1 MGGREYRYTRLYS
14 SASDDDNRLPLVR
27 DGAHPQALPLST
39 HRATPYLVNALRLTG
54 LCIIILL
61 SFSIASFRPLDHLSP
76 TTLPVPAS
84 RFANPDGTCKRLILY
99 KFDSAWG
106 FGSEF
111 SIFLR
116 IAALSEHLNFT
127 VVPDTRK
134 WIYGN
139 LSSFWETPVPTPSGC
154 TLPDDALDER
164 KTTAWFA
171 YTTNWTEHERVV
183 MWRDVRQLKV
193 LDELVRNY
201 TIDVTQTALLRER
214 EKAYRTMS
222 DRLVLPYGETLPGGV
237 EQAFRDQVRLTEAV
251 WRPNREMGDQ
261 IARLAA
267 RLGLDEKD
275 VTKRRPVVAVQ
286 IRLGDKSREQA
297 DVKAAGSHMS
307 FDDVSVY
314 FRAAQLATARL
325 YDPHFTPPP
334 HTFPLPTATSPK
346 PLLVVMTAE
355 SGVLEKLAALDKRG
369 QFEIILSPAMHGE
382 FGAGEEEEFSQLFV
396 PASST
401 FPPAARPT
409 ARSLSR
415 HPNQA
420 VRALSRRW
428 EQQALYKASPG
439 LRLALSRQL
448 IAELTV
454 YARLADAF
462 VVSGNSNL
470 GRLALLLAGER
481 AARGGRVR
489 SIDVPWY
496 PTTYRPAI
504 FPPEETKAA

>member
-1 MGGREYRYTRLYS
+1 MGGHEYRYIRLYS
-14 SASDDDNRLPLVR
+14 SASDDDNGLPLVR
-27 DGAHPQALPLST
+27 NAQSPQLPLSSQRT
-39 HRATPYLVNALRLTG
+39 TPYIINALRLSG

-61 SFSIASFRPLDHLSP
+61 SFNIASLRPPDQFAP
-76 TTLPVPAS
+76 TALVAGN
-84 RFANPDGTCKRLILY
+84 RFANADGTCKRLILY

-127 VVPDTRK
+127 VVPDTRN

-171 YTTNWTEHERVV
+171 YTTNWTVHERVV
-183 MWRDVRQLKV
+183 MWRDMRQLKV

-201 TIDVTQTALLRER
+201 TIDVTKTALLRER
-214 EKAYRTMS
+214 EKAYRLMS
-222 DRLVLPYGETLPGGV
+222 DRLVLPYGETIPTGV
-237 EQAFRDQVRLTEAV
+237 EQAFRDQVHLTDAV
-251 WRPNREMGDQ
+251 WRPNREMGEQ

-267 RLGLDEKD
+267 RLGLGETD

-297 DVKAAGSHMS
+297 DVKAAGSHML

-325 YDPHFTPPP
+325 YDSQLSPPP
-334 HTFPLPTATSPK
+334 HTFPLPTASSPK

-355 SGVLEKLAALDKRG
+355 TGVLEKLAALDKRG
-369 QFEIILSPAMHGE
+369 QFDMILSPAMDGE

-396 PASST
+396 PQST
-401 FPPAARPT
+401 TSPAARPAAQT
-409 ARSLSR
+409 LD
-415 HPNQA
+415 
-420 VRALSRRW
+420 RRW

-454 YARLADAF
+454 YAQMADAF

-470 GRLALLLAGER
+470 GRLALLLAGEE
-481 AARGGRVR
+481 AARSGRVR

-504 FPPEETKAA
+504 FPPEEEKNG